1 MDQKNLEI
9 CFSQGLPSIKF
20 EIVEVQKHN
29 FMLKTKDSH
38 VQLFE
43 TLENW
48 LQISYKLRETGYS
61 AML

>member
-29 FMLKTKDSH
+29 FMLKTKDSYA
-38 VQLFE
+38 QLFE
-43 TLENW
+43 TIDNW
-48 LQISYKLRETGYS
+48 LQISYKMTERDYS

>member
-48 LQISYKLRETGYS
+48 IQISYKLREPGYS